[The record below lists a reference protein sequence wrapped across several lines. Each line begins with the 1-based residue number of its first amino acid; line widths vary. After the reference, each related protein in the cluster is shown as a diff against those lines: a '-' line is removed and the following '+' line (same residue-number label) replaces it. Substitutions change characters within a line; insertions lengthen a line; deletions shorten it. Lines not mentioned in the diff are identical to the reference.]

1 MHFVRIAAQK
11 KHELIQRIFIVLA
24 LFCIMPPAAY
34 AGYQLDKVRIYLT
47 QRSFIDT
54 LKVTNPDNTPT
65 NVQAQVYAW
74 TYKGGKEDLAPTTDI
89 IVSPP
94 IMKIPPNRTQLLRVG
109 WRQPTALATEKM
121 YRLFIMEITPEKP
134 LSQTGVRIR
143 LRLGV
148 PIFVAPANPVYQLA
162 WISEGVSGKKFK
174 VKVTNSGNVHIN
186 LASVNLVTDDNKTVG
201 NYPGSIY
208 VFPGASVNI
217 EFTMTDTATKNL
229 NIVAGTDAQVMR
241 AKITLP

>member
-1 MHFVRIAAQK
+1 MNFVRISAQK
-11 KHELIQRIFIVLA
+11 KHGLVQRFFLVLA
-24 LFCIMPPAAY
+24 LFCIMPSASY
-34 AGYQLDKVRIYLT
+34 AGYQLDKVRIYLS
-47 QRSFIDT
+47 QRNSIDT
-54 LKVTNPDNTPT
+54 LKVTNPDNAPT

-74 TYKGGKEDLAPTTDI
+74 TYKDGKEDLTPTTDI

-109 WRQPTALATEKM
+109 WRQPTALITEKM

-134 LSQTGVRIR
+134 LTQTGVRIR

-148 PIFVAPANPVYQLA
+148 PIFVAPTNPVYQLS
-162 WISEGVSGKKFK
+162 WTSEGLSGKKFK
-174 VKVTNSGNVHIN
+174 VKVSNSGNVHVN

-201 NYPGSIY
+201 NYPGSVYI
-208 VFPGASVNI
+208 FPGASVSI